1 MLETIDSILE
11 STLKSSIS
19 ISFYYKILKYQS
31 EDNLKWIIYVA
42 VILQSINM
50 IQNII
55 KEHVIQL

>member
-31 EDNLKWIIYVA
+31 EDNLKWVIYVA

-55 KEHVIQL
+55 KEQVIQL

>member
-1 MLETIDSILE
+1 MLETIDSTLE
-11 STLKSSIS
+11 SILKSSIS

-31 EDNLKWIIYVA
+31 ENNLKWVIYVA

-55 KEHVIQL
+55 REQVIQL